1 MTFETLGRIGLK
13 SKGAM
18 TLSVF
23 LTLAFLIRAR
33 FLFSENVVPGRFLTL
48 SNCVL
53 MSFGFGL

>member
-1 MTFETLGRIGLK
+1 MTFETLGRIGLN

-23 LTLAFLIRAR
+23 LTFGFLIRAR

-48 SNCVL
+48 SNCKS
-53 MSFGFGL
+53 MSLDL